1 MLSRSKLLKIG
12 RSLATAFNLRVIRS
26 TMDDTGVNTHFSTTV
41 RKSKLSF
48 QFEGPWSALANR
60 ALVATFPLDVI
71 EAHEA
76 RLGKSVVMP
85 CIYGKIT
92 DSETKDV
99 YLWSINPTVNTLTV
113 RQVIPEL
120 HKPMF

>member
-1 MLSRSKLLKIG
+1 MLKIG
-12 RSLATAFNLRVIRS
+12 RSLAVAFNLRVLRS

-48 QFEGPWSALANR
+48 KFEGPWSDLANR
-60 ALVATFPLDVI
+60 ALVAAFPSDVI

-76 RLGKSVVMP
+76 RLGKAVAMP
-85 CIYGKIT
+85 CIYGKVT
-92 DSETKDV
+92 DSKTKDG

-113 RQVIPEL
+113 RQVVAEL